1 MTKLSNVPLWKQLF
15 FTSKVIDNNVFT
27 MDEIDW
33 ISNYCKNNLE
43 INKGQLFESNPDYS
57 TREALTG
64 WISNP
69 NSDTLWIYERLNQT
83 IEKHND
89 YVFNLDLS
97 GIPYIQYTEY
107 LPGGHHDFHM
117 DLAMDVPYNIDYK
130 INEFFR
136 KLTVV
141 VLLTAPEVDFGGGE
155 FQLNIS
161 MERTPLTA
169 PMVKGSVLIFPS
181 FLLHKVNPVLWG
193 LRKTLVTWVIGPK
206 FK

>member
-15 FTSKVIDNNVFT
+15 FTSQVVDNKVFNN
-27 MDEIDW
+27 DEVDW
-33 ISNYCKNNLE
+33 IVNYCTTLE
-43 INKGQLFESNPDYS
+43 IGKAELFESNPDYS

-64 WISNP
+64 WIKQP
-69 NSDTLWIYERLNQT
+69 NYENQWIYDKLNQT

-89 YVFNLDLS
+89 YVFNLELS

-117 DLAMDVPYNIDYK
+117 DLPMDMPSYIDYK

-141 VLLTAPEVDFGGGE
+141 VLLTQPEVDFGGGE
-155 FQLNIS
+155 FQLNTS
-161 MERTPLTA
+161 MERTPVTIPL
-169 PMVKGSVLIFPS
+169 VKGSVLMFPS
-181 FLLHKVNPVLWG
+181 FLLHKVAPVQWG

-206 FK
+206 FR

>member
-15 FTSKVIDNNVFT
+15 FTSQVVDNKVFNN
-27 MDEIDW
+27 DEVDW
-33 ISNYCKNNLE
+33 IVNYCTTLE
-43 INKGQLFESNPDYS
+43 IGKGELFESNPDYS

-64 WISNP
+64 WIKQP
-69 NSDTLWIYERLNQT
+69 NYEKQWIYDKLNQT

-89 YVFNLDLS
+89 YVFNLELS

-117 DLAMDVPYNIDYK
+117 DLPMDMPSYIDYK

-141 VLLTAPEVDFGGGE
+141 VLLTQPEVDFGGGE
-155 FQLNIS
+155 FQLNTS
-161 MERTPLTA
+161 MERTPVTIPL
-169 PMVKGSVLIFPS
+169 VKGSVLMFPS
-181 FLLHKVNPVLWG
+181 FLLHKVAPVQWG

-206 FK
+206 FR

>member
-15 FTSKVIDNNVFT
+15 FTSQVVDNKVFNN
-27 MDEIDW
+27 DEVDW
-33 ISNYCKNNLE
+33 IVNYCTTLE
-43 INKGQLFESNPDYS
+43 IGKGELFESNPDYS

-64 WISNP
+64 WIKQP
-69 NSDTLWIYERLNQT
+69 NYENQWIYDKLNQT

-89 YVFNLDLS
+89 YVFNLELS

-117 DLAMDVPYNIDYK
+117 DLPMDMPSYIDYK

-141 VLLTAPEVDFGGGE
+141 VLLTQPEVDFGGGE
-155 FQLNIS
+155 FQLNTS
-161 MERTPLTA
+161 MERTPVTIPL
-169 PMVKGSVLIFPS
+169 VKGSVLMFPS
-181 FLLHKVNPVLWG
+181 FLLHKVAPVQWG

-206 FK
+206 FR

>member
-15 FTSKVIDNNVFT
+15 FTSQVVDNKVFNN
-27 MDEIDW
+27 DEVDW
-33 ISNYCKNNLE
+33 IVNYCTTLE
-43 INKGQLFESNPDYS
+43 IGKGELFESNPDYS

-64 WISNP
+64 WIKQP
-69 NSDTLWIYERLNQT
+69 NYENQWIYDKLNQT

-89 YVFNLDLS
+89 YVFNLELS

-117 DLAMDVPYNIDYK
+117 DLPMDMPSYIDYK

-141 VLLTAPEVDFGGGE
+141 VLLTQPEVDFGGGE
-155 FQLNIS
+155 FQLNTS
-161 MERTPLTA
+161 MERTPVTIPL
-169 PMVKGSVLIFPS
+169 VKGSVLMFPS
-181 FLLHKVNPVLWG
+181 FLLHKVAPVQWG
-193 LRKTLVTWVIGPK
+193 LRKTLVSWVIGPK
-206 FK
+206 FR

>member
-15 FTSKVIDNNVFT
+15 FTSQVVDNKVFNN
-27 MDEIDW
+27 DEVDW
-33 ISNYCKNNLE
+33 IVNYCTTLE
-43 INKGQLFESNPDYS
+43 IGKGELFESNPDYS

-64 WISNP
+64 WIKQPTYENQ
-69 NSDTLWIYERLNQT
+69 WIYDKLNQT

-89 YVFNLDLS
+89 YVFNLELS

-107 LPGGHHDFHM
+107 PPGGHHDFHM
-117 DLAMDVPYNIDYK
+117 DLPMDMPSYIDYK

-141 VLLTAPEVDFGGGE
+141 VLLTQPEVDFGGGE
-155 FQLNIS
+155 FQLNTS
-161 MERTPLTA
+161 MERTPVTIPL
-169 PMVKGSVLIFPS
+169 VKGSVLMFPS
-181 FLLHKVNPVLWG
+181 FLLHKVNPVHWG

-206 FK
+206 FR